1 MAYTC
6 NITRRSNGG
15 YTVIWDGASSYPS
28 EISYHGTET
37 GVILF
42 AKGFHMTRFYRPSEW
57 TIDATGSYTTV
68 TQVCDALDTMGV
80 DAIDPLDSEK
90 VSIATGDLPWN
101 HFTSAAA
108 VSTGQ
113 AVSSGWADFGDE
125 IDVQGYKSLLVWTSL
140 THYASSNCRVKALAK
155 HATSGADEY
164 ELPIKTVS
172 TSDVKV
178 NSLYYELDS
187 DATQKMLLDF
197 DITAVPYVQLQI
209 QAGTVGT
216 TGDVIAASITKM
228 Y

>member
-1 MAYTC
+1 MK
-6 NITRRSNGG
+6 IT
-15 YTVIWDGASSYPS
+15 
-28 EISYHGTET
+28 
-37 GVILF
+37 
-42 AKGFHMTRFYRPSEW
+42 
-57 TIDATGSYTTV
+57 
-68 TQVCDALDTMGV
+68 
-80 DAIDPLDSEK
+80 LDSEK
-90 VSIATGDLPWN
+90 VSVATGDLPWN
-101 HFTSAAA
+101 RFTAASV

-113 AVSSGWADFGDE
+113 TVSSGWADFGGE
-125 IDVQGYKSLLVWTSL
+125 IDVQGYKSMVVWTSL

-197 DITAVPYVQLQI
+197 DITAVPYVQLQV